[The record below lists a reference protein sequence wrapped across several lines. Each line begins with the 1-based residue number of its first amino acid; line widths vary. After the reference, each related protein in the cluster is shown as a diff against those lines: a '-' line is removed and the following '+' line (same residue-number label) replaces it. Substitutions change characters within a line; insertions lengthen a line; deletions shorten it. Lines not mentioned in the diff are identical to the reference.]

1 MSRLQEACFLA
12 KEGFAIFPI
21 KAGTKAPPLVK
32 DWPAQ
37 ATTKRA
43 QINTWWNKWPD
54 ANIGIHCEGLL
65 VIDVD
70 VKKDGDAS
78 LAALEAIQ
86 ELPDT
91 LTTRTPTGGRHLIYK
106 LPEGHAGV
114 QNGVDVLGKGLDIRS
129 THGYVVAPGSTV
141 EAGGYTTNDWRMAPT
156 PAPGWLVQEC
166 GTFTKREHAPVMNIP
181 PADQHIMDRA
191 EEWLKKAERS
201 VQGAGGDETAYR
213 VACGL
218 RDFGLSYAQACDL
231 MRSDAW
237 DNGCGWRAGWLEQK
251 PIASAYRYAAKEPGS
266 KVAAVSDF
274 EVSDEPPAPA
284 KKRVSRLVGF
294 SDVVATLHKR
304 SPYLIKNVLYCRTFA
319 QMYGAPGNGKTFL
332 ALDMAFHIAVGRQWN
347 GYPVKQSPVI
357 YIAFEGMGGL
367 WKRFAAIQKHYGV
380 KDAPLYLLNGSGLDL
395 RKPEDRKQLGEDIK
409 TLDVRP
415 GLIVLDTFAR
425 AMAGSGGD
433 ENSAQDVGA
442 YLDAIEGLIDAGI
455 CVLHLH
461 HPGKDS
467 SRGGRGSSAVFGALD
482 TEFEIA
488 NFEIKTTKQRDVEL
502 IDPVAFKLE
511 PVNLGLDED
520 GDPIVSCVVIP
531 SDGPAVVRTMP
542 KGNAKLVWSA
552 LCRISPDGAPVKRLD
567 LLGACKL
574 FLPQTRARAAFAE
587 ALDQLDARN
596 MLTYDNNIVR
606 RKLDLKGTDDA

>member
-1 MSRLQEACFLA
+1 MTRLQEAMTLA
-12 KEGFAIFPI
+12 QEGFAVFPI
-21 KAGTKAPPLVK
+21 KPGVKAPPLIK
-32 DWPAQ
+32 DWPEY
-37 ATTKRA
+37 ATTDRG

-54 ANIGIHCEGLL
+54 ANIGIHCKGLL
-65 VIDVD
+65 VVDVD

-78 LAALEAIQ
+78 LEYLEEFADF
-86 ELPDT
+86 PMT
-91 LTTRTPTGGRHLIYK
+91 LTTVTPTGGRHLIYQ

-129 THGYVVAPGSTV
+129 THGYIVAPGSTV
-141 EAGGYTTNDWRMAPT
+141 DAGDYITDGVSMSMAPD
-156 PAPGWLVQEC
+156 WLVQDC
-166 GTFTKREHAPVMNIP
+166 GTFTKREHEPVMNIP
-181 PADQHIMDRA
+181 DADEQVMSRA
-191 EEWLKKAERS
+191 EVWLESADRS
-201 VQGAGGDETAYR
+201 VQGAGGDETAYK

-251 PIASAYRYAAKEPGS
+251 PIASAYRYASNQPGT
-266 KVAAVSDF
+266 KVALASDF
-274 EVSDEPPAPA
+274 EVSEPEPQPV
-284 KKRVSRLVGF
+284 RVSRLVSFG
-294 SDVVATLHKR
+294 DVAEKLR
-304 SPYLIKNVLYCRTFA
+304 SQSPYLIKNVLYQRSFA
-319 QMYGAPGNGKTFL
+319 QMYGQPGNGKTFL
-332 ALDMAFHIAVGRQWN
+332 ALDMGFHIAAGRQWN
-347 GYPVKQSPVI
+347 GYPTRQCPVI
-357 YIAFEGMGGL
+357 YIAFEGTGGL
-367 WKRFAAIQKHYGV
+367 WKRFAAIQKHYRV
-380 KDAPLYLLNGSGLDL
+380 QDVPLYLLNGSGMDL

-409 TLDVRP
+409 SLDVRP
-415 GLIVLDTFAR
+415 GLIILDTFAR

-455 CVLHLH
+455 CVMHLH

-467 SRGGRGSSAVFGALD
+467 SKGGRGSSAIFGALD

-502 IDPVAFKLE
+502 VDPIAFKLE
-511 PVNLGLDED
+511 PVNLGLDPD
-520 GDPIVSCVVIP
+520 GDPVMSCVVIP
-531 SDGPAVVRTMP
+531 SAGPAVVRTMP
-542 KGNAKLVWSA
+542 KGNAKLVWAA
-552 LCRISPDGAPVKRLD
+552 LCRLSPNGAPVNRAD

-587 ALDQLDARN
+587 SLDQLDARN

-606 RKLDLKGTDDA
+606 RKLDLKGDDDEIHN